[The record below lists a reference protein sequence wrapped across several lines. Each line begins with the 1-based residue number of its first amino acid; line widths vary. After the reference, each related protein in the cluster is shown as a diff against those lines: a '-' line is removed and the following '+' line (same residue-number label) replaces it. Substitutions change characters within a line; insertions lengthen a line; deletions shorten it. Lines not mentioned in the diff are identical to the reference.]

1 MKTLFLLLAM
11 LFISINL
18 HANPPDSCLW
28 APENPIGPVFSD
40 ESSHNLTPTIKIDTC
55 GLYAINPGF
64 YWYYPDGADTS
75 GSYYL
80 GYPSTKHYNSYL
92 GLKRIYSKSIWGIKM
107 TWAVFDTA
115 GKDLNTLHYFT
126 VDDIDTK
133 NQEIYDAFQQ
143 VKQTYGNI
151 KFWFHFDKNISI
163 YDAWVV
169 YFNGND
175 SGFERGESV
184 YIESE
189 NFINTVE
196 FAEFVNILAPNVECK
211 YLTEFWLP
219 LSVKEYYDEDVSL
232 TLSLDYESLLVETND
247 ILSKI
252 IIYSFTGNKLL
263 NYPKIADG
271 TKDIQINI
279 SALPIGVY
287 FIQINNT
294 FHKFMVVR

>member
-1 MKTLFLLLAM
+1 MKTFFLLLAM
-11 LFISINL
+11 LILSINL

-28 APENPIGPVFSD
+28 APGNPIGPVFSD
-40 ESSHNLTPTIKIDTC
+40 ESGYNLTPTIKLDTC

-196 FAEFVNILAPNVECK
+196 FIEFINNLLPNVECK
-211 YLTEFWLP
+211 YRTEFYLP
-219 LSVKEYYDEDVSL
+219 LTVKESETQNQFLIYPNPVSDFLMISGLDESQVQSISIFNTFGQKLYEGDLKAQIDVSSL
-232 TLSLDYESLLVETND
+232 T
-247 ILSKI
+247 
-252 IIYSFTGNKLL
+252 
-263 NYPKIADG
+263 P
-271 TKDIQINI
+271 
-279 SALPIGVY
+279 GVY
-287 FIQINNT
+287 FIKIGSKLE
-294 FHKFMVVR
+294 KFVKM